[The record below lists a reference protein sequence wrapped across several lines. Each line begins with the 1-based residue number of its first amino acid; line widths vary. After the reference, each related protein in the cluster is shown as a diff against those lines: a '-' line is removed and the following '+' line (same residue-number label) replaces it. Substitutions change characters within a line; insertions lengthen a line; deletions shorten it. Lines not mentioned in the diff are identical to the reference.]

1 MLDCCPVGAP
11 RRSLAIACALVLAV
25 VVPAAAAT
33 RDLTV
38 AVSQLTAPKTARG
51 GKAVSFGVRY
61 VVRGPDRRRA
71 LATVVLVLTRGKN
84 RYTVSSLPA
93 RVRPAIWKWD
103 VKDTLPPLAPGTYSA
118 VATVKLTR
126 SGATIST
133 ARRTTSVTVS

>member
-1 MLDCCPVGAP
+1 VLDCCTVGAP

-25 VVPAAAAT
+25 VVPATAAT

-38 AVSQLTAPKTARG
+38 AVSQLTAPKKAHG
-51 GKAVSFGVRY
+51 GKTVSFGVRY

-84 RYTVSSLPA
+84 TYTVSSLPA

-103 VKDTLPPLAPGTYSA
+103 VKDTLPVLPPGTYGA

-133 ARRTTSVTVS
+133 ARRTTSVMVS